1 MANIK
6 SLRMWKDICADTRIY
21 VSKSWL
27 GFKTL
32 AKCASTGSVIDAKK
46 IELSQQEGDSLCRVL
61 HSSTETLLKAVENL
75 HLNETPNGNYIL
87 EACVSRD
94 GTYVALLLLQ
104 YKQLDY
110 ESVTDVLVYEGE
122 SAQIISRIL

>member
-1 MANIK
+1 M
-6 SLRMWKDICADTRIY
+6 
-21 VSKSWL
+21 
-27 GFKTL
+27 
-32 AKCASTGSVIDAKK
+32 
-46 IELSQQEGDSLCRVL
+46 
-61 HSSTETLLKAVENL
+61 
-75 HLNETPNGNYIL
+75 NETPNGNYIL

-110 ESVTDVLVYEGE
+110 EPVTDVLVYEGE